1 MSDTAETPQWMTD
14 AAQDA
19 RALLGIDDGWRI
31 VLELSDA
38 PGGDASNNASAACD
52 PVYLNATIEVSP
64 DLLEGDDGRR
74 VILHEMLHVALSP
87 LYRVLYLGTRH
98 QAKAAKRALR
108 DQYNDAEEQIIQR
121 MSRAMLRQIKPVE
134 EWDADANAPIAA
146 A

>member
-1 MSDTAETPQWMTD
+1 MSDTETPQWMTD

-19 RALLGIDDGWRI
+19 RTLLGIDDGWRI
-31 VLELSDA
+31 VLQLSDA

-98 QAKAAKRALR
+98 QARAVRRALR

-121 MSRAMLRQIKPVE
+121 MSRAMLRQIKPPTGKGG
-134 EWDADANAPIAA
+134 DADAPTAA
-146 A
+146 AQ

>member
-1 MSDTAETPQWMTD
+1 MSDTETPQWMTD

-19 RALLGIDDGWRI
+19 RTLLGIDDGWRI

-38 PGGDASNNASAACD
+38 PGGDAANNGAAACD
-52 PVYLNATIEVSP
+52 PVYLNATITLSP
-64 DLLEGDDGRR
+64 NLQDDDDGRR

-98 QAKAAKRALR
+98 QAKAARHALR

-121 MSRAMLRQIKPVE
+121 MSRAMLRQIKPPTGKGE
-134 EWDADANAPIAA
+134 DADAPIAA